1 VAFPVA
7 PPHARESLN
16 LAKIP
21 PYLIEGQHYPWMSCL
36 LEGIQGP
43 QSDLQLDPVMVESS
57 VGPDCMELYYVV
69 VSTHVDVDLN
79 IVVVLVVNAQ
89 GPSVTVVDGNTG
101 VCYMLS
107 VDTDDDDDDVAVVQD
122 SSTSLLNCH

>member
-1 VAFPVA
+1 
-7 PPHARESLN
+7 
-16 LAKIP
+16 
-21 PYLIEGQHYPWMSCL
+21 MSCL

-107 VDTDDDDDDVAVVQD
+107 VDTDDDDAAVVQG

>member
-1 VAFPVA
+1 
-7 PPHARESLN
+7 
-16 LAKIP
+16 
-21 PYLIEGQHYPWMSCL
+21 
-36 LEGIQGP
+36 
-43 QSDLQLDPVMVESS
+43 
-57 VGPDCMELYYVV
+57 MELYYVV